1 MSPRGSFRRRVD
13 SISLE
18 EPGRSPRQAC
28 VCYLADEGVI
38 VGKAD
43 KPQTPRKQPPF
54 SESRRGISRGWLTP
68 DFPCSI
74 MTFLTDA
81 PLAQLDRALDYESS
95 GQRFESSRARHL
107 FTHNIKHL
115 LATVARWMLLREV
128 AGAPGVQVRQVS
140 PKDRRAD

>member
-54 SESRRGISRGWLTP
+54 SGIKGGFAEPSLTG
-68 DFPCSI
+68 DFLYSI
-74 MTFLTDA
+74 VTFLTNA

-107 FTHNIKHL
+107 FTQNIKHL
-115 LATVARWMLLREV
+115 LAT
-128 AGAPGVQVRQVS
+128 G
-140 PKDRRAD
+140 RR